1 MVTNSGIE
9 YYMVGTSGMTPLLK
23 AFMYGDSGAGKT
35 FTAASAPNPIFLL
48 TESNGLKSI
57 QNSNPDALVAL
68 CTDINQVRQFV
79 AAASRGEFPDEVET
93 IVIDSITEVQ
103 RLFID
108 EILAAKGDGDK
119 KMEWQDWGVMTAR
132 MIKFVRCVRNLP
144 YNVIVT
150 ALCEY
155 ATGDDG
161 SVTRIFPSF
170 QGKKLANDISQF
182 FNVVGVVIRRE
193 VETEHGIVIK
203 RGVLVEGPSR
213 YLIKPCHPLVGI
225 LEPNVS
231 QWINEWKASID
242 STEDK
247 TSNSN

>member
-1 MVTNSGIE
+1 MVTNSGIS
-9 YYMVGTSGMTPLLK
+9 YARVGDSGAMPLLK
-23 AFMYGDSGAGKT
+23 AFLYGDSGTGKT
-35 FTAASAPNPIFLL
+35 FTAASAPNPMFLL

-57 QNSNPDALVAL
+57 QNSNPDALVAQ
-68 CTDINQVRQFV
+68 CTNINQVRQFV
-79 AAASRGEFPDEVET
+79 SAALSGEFPDEVET

-108 EILAAKGDGDK
+108 EILSTKEDGDK
-119 KMEWQDWGVMTAR
+119 KMAWQDWAVMTAR
-132 MIKFVRCVRNLP
+132 MIKFVRCVRDLP

-150 ALCEY
+150 ALCDY
-155 ATGDDG
+155 ATDDDG

-170 QGKKLANDISQF
+170 QGKKLANEISQF
-182 FNVVGVVIRRE
+182 FNVVGVVMRRE
-193 VETEHGIVIK
+193 VETEDGIVIK
-203 RGVLVEGPSR
+203 RGVLVEGPAR

-225 LEPNVS
+225 LEPDAS
-231 QWINEWKASID
+231 QWIIEWKASIE